1 VKHVQEVSRG
11 NTQITQLTFYL
22 KLDQDNK
29 MWLLFC
35 QKLKVRGREKILAL
49 KQSNFSK
56 EAKNYQFSNNFVGNR
71 VPSPVYRKIRCDNSE
86 YQEKE
91 ENLKYK
97 INTGRLTCEPQ
108 NIGGL
113 ENCVNC

>member
-1 VKHVQEVSRG
+1 
-11 NTQITQLTFYL
+11 
-22 KLDQDNK
+22 

-35 QKLKVRGREKILAL
+35 QKLKVRGREKILGVQLA
-49 KQSNFSK
+49 NFSK
-56 EAKNYQFSNNFVGNR
+56 EAGRANRLLANHFVGNR

-97 INTGRLTCEPQ
+97 INSGRLTCEPQ
-108 NIGGL
+108 NAGEL